1 MLTTSLSTT
10 LTKSLSTGLLPS
22 VESGGDGSLQDV
34 VPSCVFDLD
43 ATQSASYG
51 GSGTTWANLVAS
63 PADGSAQTS
72 YNFTFG
78 DGADSA
84 TYPTFNGTAGDSAA
98 YFSFDGGDYFSC
110 LETIT
115 AFTENVSKTT
125 GGQPFTAVMCY
136 QTFDSGVDQVV
147 LANGGNSSGSEIG
160 YRFGQN
166 RGGTG
171 RAFLRLAGA
180 SSVTNALLLSSTAD
194 PSVGDNVLQYCAK
207 DATTNYKLGIA
218 GGEVT
223 GTTVAGGTSY
233 ANWVI
238 GARPDGFP
246 VSSGF
251 RIYSIAVFNE
261 VLDADQLAAVKAAL
275 GARHGR
281 TYL

>member
-1 MLTTSLSTT
+1 MSLLTILRSPPN
-10 LTKSLSTGLLPS
+10 TGA
-22 VESGGDGSLQDV
+22 GDVSLQAIAA
-34 VPSCVFDLD
+34 SCVFDLD
-43 ATQSASYG
+43 ATMEASYG
-51 GSGTTWANLVAS
+51 GSGTTWSNLVAT
-63 PADGSAQTS
+63 PADGSAQTA

-78 DGADSA
+78 DGANSA

-98 YFSFDGGDYFSC
+98 YFSFDGGDYFTC
-110 LETIT
+110 AETIT

-136 QTFDSGVDQVV
+136 QVFDSGVDQTI
-147 LANGGNSSGSEIG
+147 LANGGNSAGSEIG

-166 RGGTG
+166 RAGTT
-171 RAFLRLAGA
+171 RAFLRFAGA
-180 SSVTNALLLSSTAD
+180 SSATNALLPNSTAD

-233 ANWVI
+233 ANWII